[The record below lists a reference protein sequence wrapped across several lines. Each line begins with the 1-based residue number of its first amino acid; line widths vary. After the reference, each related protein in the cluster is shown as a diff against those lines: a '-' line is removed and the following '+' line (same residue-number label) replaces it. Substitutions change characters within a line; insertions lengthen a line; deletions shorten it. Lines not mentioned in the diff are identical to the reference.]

1 MQSKETILEIVTY
14 SKEHNVTYKDRCA
27 EVGVP
32 LWDFYESKR
41 RYKDQESRPGSG
53 VGEFI
58 QLRPDGP
65 MIPNKLLAVEGET
78 KSGPRRGAAS
88 EPAQASSGMLSL
100 ELRTAS
106 GNVLRLYGQMNAAML
121 HELVQGL

>member
-41 RYKDQESRPGSG
+41 RYKAQESKPGHG

-65 MIPNKLLAVEGET
+65 MIPNTLLAVEGET
-78 KSGPRRGAAS
+78 KSGPKRSMAVDTIQS
-88 EPAQASSGMLSL
+88 TCGMLSL
-100 ELRTAS
+100 ELQTTGGS
-106 GNVLRLYGQMNAAML
+106 ILRLYGQMNAAML
-121 HELVQGL
+121 RELVQSL

>member
-14 SKEHNVTYKDRCA
+14 SREHNITYKERCA

-41 RYKDQESRPGSG
+41 RYKRQESQPGNG

-65 MIPNKLLAVEGET
+65 MVPSNLLAIEGET
-78 KSGPRRGAAS
+78 KSGPKRATATD
-88 EPAQASSGMLSL
+88 PVQTSSGMLSL

-121 HELVQGL
+121 HELIQGL